1 MDEYQNQVCKSL
13 VEAHYFDSEE
23 EAKEFLKEQ
32 SGEKRWSD
40 VSHIDDQYVVGYS
53 RVGELMALGIKEAAK
68 YYGMRVEFDGDY
80 QIGFSWKET
89 H

>member
-1 MDEYQNQVCKSL
+1 MDEYQNQVCKTL

-23 EAKEFLKEQ
+23 EAKEFLQGQ

-40 VSHIDDQYVVGYS
+40 LSLVDDKYLVGYS

-68 YYGMRVEFDGDY
+68 FYNMRVEFDGDY
-80 QIGFSWKET
+80 QLGFNWAHT